1 MSTIKKIS
9 ALFLAL
15 LVFLSGL
22 PVRAAAESTD
32 QLVQQLI
39 NYYHHYQ
46 DDAPLDRALI
56 LERIEALDPALAATW
71 VNIMDFWSGVNG
83 DMVFNS
89 GTLPDGLPEDD
100 SLCIIVMGYYLKS
113 DGSMRDELYQRL
125 QITLEAAEKYPN
137 AYILCTGGGT
147 GSSNHRITEAG
158 QMANWLKKK
167 GIDSDRII
175 VENQA
180 LSTIENATYG
190 CALLYRDYPEVKHL
204 AVITSDYHVYR
215 SCLYFHVQSALE
227 AYKSSVEP
235 MKVVSNATCRV
246 NPNASRDLDRQVEGV
261 GMLTDLDV
269 VDLSRPELTYLE
281 KITVTGQTAYAPGD
295 PLNLTVTAHYSNGYT
310 RDVTAAA
317 EFFGFDMTIAGP
329 QTVSICYDELIER
342 FQIEVISYQVESA
355 PTKIQPAPTEAHSAP
370 APMPITEEAETHAE
384 PDSILLFIG
393 LGLILLLFILFYLK
407 MKQAKKRRRRPRPVI
422 KLD

>member
-1 MSTIKKIS
+1 
-9 ALFLAL
+9 
-15 LVFLSGL
+15 
-22 PVRAAAESTD
+22 
-32 QLVQQLI
+32 
-39 NYYHHYQ
+39 
-46 DDAPLDRALI
+46 
-56 LERIEALDPALAATW
+56 
-71 VNIMDFWSGVNG
+71 
-83 DMVFNS
+83 
-89 GTLPDGLPEDD
+89 
-100 SLCIIVMGYYLKS
+100 
-113 DGSMRDELYQRL
+113 
-125 QITLEAAEKYPN
+125 
-137 AYILCTGGGT
+137 
-147 GSSNHRITEAG
+147 
-158 QMANWLKKK
+158 
-167 GIDSDRII
+167 
-175 VENQA
+175 
-180 LSTIENATYG
+180 
-190 CALLYRDYPEVKHL
+190 
-204 AVITSDYHVYR
+204 
-215 SCLYFHVQSALE
+215 
-227 AYKSSVEP
+227 

-310 RDVTAAA
+310 RNVTAAA

-355 PTKIQPAPTEAHSAP
+355 TTEIQPAPTEAHSAP